1 MPDYTD
7 YKNLY
12 LLCFAEDTEEDAEF
26 LFKTVLS
33 KAENVCEYK
42 DGKPIAMLFL
52 MEANLI
58 SKDSEYPFFYLY
70 AACTHPEH
78 RSKGIMGRLLEKA
91 KKVAND
97 KGKLGIF
104 LKPANPSLFDF
115 YKKSDFS
122 PFFSVKKINTS
133 AKVIADISDNTDISL
148 NKLTMAEWHSKRKE
162 FLCGQCDLYAD
173 FSKDLFT
180 AATDGCA
187 VVMAENS
194 AAVYELREDTLLV
207 KEAVCHKGAEKE
219 VINLLARVVKE
230 LNPEKFEV
238 RFPPSFEVDLP
249 QGLISNAIPFSVIW
263 DNGEL
268 PKEDISFP
276 YHGFAFD

>member
-1 MPDYTD
+1 MTDYTD

-58 SKDSEYPFFYLY
+58 SKDAEYPFFYLY
-70 AACTHPEH
+70 AACTHPEY
-78 RSKGIMGRLLEKA
+78 RGKGIMGRLLEKA
-91 KKVAND
+91 KEVAIE
-97 KGKLGIF
+97 KGKMGIF

-122 PFFSVKKINTS
+122 PFFSVRKINAS
-133 AKVIADISDNTDISL
+133 AEAIKDTDDNVKINLTE
-148 NKLTMAEWHSKRKE
+148 LTMAEWHSKRKE
-162 FLCGQCDLYAD
+162 FLCGQSDLYAD
-173 FSKDLFT
+173 FSKDLFA
-180 AATDGCA
+180 AATDGCR

-194 AAVYELREDTLLV
+194 AAVYELRDNTLLV
-207 KEAVCHKGAEKE
+207 KEAVCRKEKE
-219 VINLLARVVKE
+219 KELINLLVRVVKE
-230 LNPEKFEV
+230 TNPKNVEV
-238 RFPPSFEVDLP
+238 RFPPSFDLSLP
-249 QGLISNAIPFSVIW
+249 DGLIGNPTPFSVIW
-263 DNGEL
+263 DNGNL